1 MSSICRDL
9 DARGHK
15 GVLGGTW
22 CAERMRNTLSN
33 EKYLGNALLQKRYR
47 NNHIEKK
54 LLPNR
59 GELPMYYAEGTHE
72 PIIDQATFDK
82 AQERLRMLA
91 QQAANRKKP
100 TRSVFS
106 GLIHCGL
113 CGNTYKRVTY
123 RKKHYWNC
131 TTFQTKG
138 KCECAA
144 KRIPEETLE
153 VLTCEVLGEGSID
166 SNMVRSKITA
176 IRAEKNNVV
185 VYCMDDGSE
194 IAKRWKDRSRAE
206 SWTPEM
212 KEKARQRAL
221 QARRKKE

>member
-1 MSSICRDL
+1 
-9 DARGHK
+9 
-15 GVLGGTW
+15 
-22 CAERMRNTLSN
+22 
-33 EKYLGNALLQKRYR
+33 
-47 NNHIEKK
+47 
-54 LLPNR
+54 
-59 GELPMYYAEGTHE
+59 MYYAEGTHE

-82 AQERLRMLA
+82 AQDRLRMLA
-91 QQAANRKKP
+91 QQTANRKKP
-100 TRSVFS
+100 THSAFS
-106 GLIHCGL
+106 GLIRCGL

-138 KCECAA
+138 KAECAA

-176 IRAEKNNVV
+176 IRAEKSNMVV
-185 VYCMDDGSE
+185 FCMDDGSE
-194 IAKRWKDRSRAE
+194 IVKRWTDRSRAE

-212 KEKARQRAL
+212 KEKARQRTL
-221 QARRKKE
+221 QARRHKV